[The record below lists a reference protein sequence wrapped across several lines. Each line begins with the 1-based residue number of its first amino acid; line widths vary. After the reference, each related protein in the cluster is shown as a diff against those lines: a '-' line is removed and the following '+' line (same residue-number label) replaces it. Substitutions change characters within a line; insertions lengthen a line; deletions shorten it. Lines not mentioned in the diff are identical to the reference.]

1 MRSTFAIGKA
11 GASIYVAR
19 RLATDSRRGARLLRS
34 FLAFINK
41 DSIYVGVINTIGK
54 AGASIYAARRLAAD
68 SRRGARLLRLFV
80 AEGRTDRRKEGRK
93 RKGKEIVVL

>member
-1 MRSTFAIGKA
+1 MVRQVAAFTSLA
-11 GASIYVAR
+11 GSR
-19 RLATDSRRGARLLRS
+19 THSRRGARLLRS

-54 AGASIYAARRLAAD
+54 AGASTYVARRLATD

-80 AEGRTDRRKEGRK
+80 AEGRTDGWKEGRK
-93 RKGKEIVVL
+93 EWSEKDSAIV